1 MGLTLLIARLLLAV
15 VFVVAGLAKLADRS
29 GSRQA
34 LRDFG
39 VPALLATPL
48 GILLP
53 LAELAVAVALVPTAS
68 AWWGAIGALGL
79 LLLFIA
85 GIGFNLAKGRT
96 PDCHCFGQLHSAPAG
111 WPTLLRNLGLA
122 AVAGFVVGL
131 GRVSVG
137 PSAISW
143 LGALAL
149 AQRIELLVG
158 GIMFALIAVEGWALV
173 QVLQQ
178 QGRLLRRLEV
188 MEAQFAAG
196 GTTAGLTVGTLAP
209 IFALTGLDSETITL
223 DTLRAKGL
231 PILLIFMD
239 PDCGPC
245 QALLPQIGRWQ
256 RDYADKL
263 MLALISR
270 GSAEANRAK
279 SREHGVMHM
288 LLQRDREVAEAY
300 HAQGTPGAVLVRSDG
315 LIGSPVVMGEDKIHS
330 LVAGAVGL
338 LGQSP
343 LLMAV
348 PATSNG
354 HEATA
359 HDR

>member
-1 MGLTLLIARLLLAV
+1 MGLTLLIARLLLAM
-15 VFVVAGLAKLADRS
+15 VFIVAGLTKLADRS

-53 LAELAVAVALVPTAS
+53 LAELAVAVALVPTAL
-68 AWWGAIGALGL
+68 AWWAAIGALGL
-79 LLLFIA
+79 LLVFIA
-85 GIGFNLAKGRT
+85 GIGFNLAQGHT

-122 AVAGFVVGL
+122 ALAGFVVWQGQ
-131 GRVSVG
+131 VNAG

-143 LGALAL
+143 LGSLAL
-149 AQRIELLVG
+149 VQRIELLAG
-158 GIMFALIAVEGWALV
+158 GIMFALLAVEGWGLV
-173 QVLQQ
+173 QVLRQ

-188 MEAQFAAG
+188 MEAQFAGG

-209 IFALTGLDSETITL
+209 TFALTGLDGETIAL
-223 DTLRAKGL
+223 DALRAKGL
-231 PILLIFMD
+231 PVLLIFMD

-245 QALLPQIGRWQ
+245 QALLPEIGRWQ

-270 GSAEANRAK
+270 GSAEDNRAR
-279 SREHGVMHM
+279 SREHGVMHV

-300 HAQGTPGAVLVRSDG
+300 QALGTPAAVLVRPDG
-315 LIGSPVVMGEDKIHS
+315 TIGSPVVMGKDKIHS

-359 HDR
+359 QG